1 VIFSAKRWLSN
12 GLRVASVLR
21 LFGCLLEVLL
31 LRSDFYIFF
40 QSPFVKLYPAFRLAS
55 FSRRLNAIKF

>member
-1 VIFSAKRWLSN
+1 
-12 GLRVASVLR
+12 
-21 LFGCLLEVLL
+21 LEVLL

>member
-1 VIFSAKRWLSN
+1 VIFSAKRWLAN
-12 GLRVASVLR
+12 GLRVACV
-21 LFGCLLEVLL
+21 FCGCLLEVLL